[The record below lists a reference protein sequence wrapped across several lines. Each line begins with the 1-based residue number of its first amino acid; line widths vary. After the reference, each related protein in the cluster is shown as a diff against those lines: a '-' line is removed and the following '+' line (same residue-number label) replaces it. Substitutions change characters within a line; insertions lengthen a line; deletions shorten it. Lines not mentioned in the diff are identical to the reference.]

1 MSETVNQPLAAPE
14 LTEETAALLANFK
27 QSTTAIENANKD
39 CHLPLDGLPVKF
51 REIVESIAKAHNV
64 PTDVTLMSALT
75 IAGAALGAHV
85 TSQIGSHKNH
95 ACLWTMIVAK
105 SSAGKTAPMREL
117 MRPLQVIDNK
127 MINEYRET
135 LEAWKS
141 QESKRKSDVEG
152 TPKPKKKQIV
162 CVKATGAARME
173 LLANNERGVILFSD
187 ELRGFVKSL
196 NNFGGTGEEE
206 ELLSIFSSEPIKSD
220 TIGDEYIRQCNVPFM
235 PILGGMQPGMLR
247 NTFSKE
253 HIISGFMN
261 RFAVVQYERKRAA
274 GIGQAVDPHICK
286 QWDEIIESLRG
297 LGNIVWNFNATADA
311 RKLYE
316 QTYLRIC
323 DMSEQVELDRDDDYN
338 EYKESA
344 LQKISYFV
352 ARIALITHVLKIVE
366 RAPRYPFEHPDID
379 IDTMRFACD
388 CVPYFTTMQM
398 KAYEFWAGATAKK
411 PLSQKEVVL
420 AVADLCRRKEKEL
433 NQSALADLIG
443 ANRSVVCD
451 VINGK
456 R

>member
-1 MSETVNQPLAAPE
+1 MEENNFNNGDI
-14 LTEETAALLANFK
+14 LTHFK
-27 QSTTAIENANKD
+27 HTDSTTEDANKNF
-39 CHLPLDGLPVKF
+39 HLPLEGLPKKF
-51 REIVESIAKAHNV
+51 REVVEAIATAHNV
-64 PTDVTLMSALT
+64 PTEVTLMSALT

-95 ACLWTMIVAK
+95 ACLWTMVLAK

-117 MRPLQVIDNK
+117 MQPLQELDNK
-127 MINEYRET
+127 MISDYRDNLET
-135 LEAWKS
+135 WKN

-152 TPKPKKKQIV
+152 TPKPKKKQLV
-162 CVKATGAARME
+162 CNRATGAARME
-173 LLANNERGVILFSD
+173 LLANNERGVILFAD
-187 ELRGFVKSL
+187 ELRQFIKSL
-196 NNFGGTGEEE
+196 NAFGGSGEEE

-220 TIGDEYIRQCNVPFM
+220 TVGDDFIRQCARPFM

-253 HIISGFMN
+253 HAISGFMN

-274 GIGQAVDPHICK
+274 GIGRAVDPHISE
-286 QWDEIIESLRG
+286 QWKEIISSLRG
-297 LGNIVWNFNATADA
+297 LGNIVWNFEATPEA

-316 QTYLRIC
+316 QTYLSIC
-323 DMSEQVELDRDDDYN
+323 DMSEKLEPDRDDDFN

-352 ARIALITHVLKIVE
+352 ARIALIVHVLKIVE
-366 RAPRYPFEHPDID
+366 KNPDYPYDHPLID
-379 IDTMRFACD
+379 IDTMQFACN
-388 CVPYFTTMQM
+388 CVPYFATMQM
-398 KAYEFWAGATAKK
+398 RAYECWAGATAKK

>member
-1 MSETVNQPLAAPE
+1 MSDKGTQQLSPSE
-14 LTEETAALLANFK
+14 LTEENASLLANFK
-27 QSTTAIENANKD
+27 QAATPTENANKD
-39 CHLPLDGLPVKF
+39 CHLPLDGLPKKF
-51 REIVESIAKAHNV
+51 REIVEAIADAHNV

-75 IAGAALGAHV
+75 IAGAALGANV

-117 MRPLQVIDNK
+117 MKPLQELDNR
-127 MINEYRET
+127 MVEDYRKT

-187 ELRGFVKSL
+187 ELRGFIRSL

-220 TIGDEYIRQCNVPFM
+220 TVGDEYVRVCNKPFM

-253 HIISGFMN
+253 HVISGFMN

-274 GIGQAVDPHICK
+274 GIGRAVEPHICQ
-286 QWDEIIESLRG
+286 QWNRIIESLRG
-297 LGNIVWNFNATADA
+297 LGNIVWDFKATAEA
-311 RKLYE
+311 RQLYE

-323 DMSEQVELDRDDDYN
+323 DMSEQVEADRDEDYN

-352 ARIALITHVLKIVE
+352 ARMALIIHVLKIVE
-366 RAPRYPFEHPDID
+366 SAPQYPFAHPDID
-379 IDTMRFACD
+379 IDTMRLACD
-388 CVPYFTTMQM
+388 CVPYFATMQM
-398 KAYEFWAGATAKK
+398 RAYEFWAGATAKK

-420 AVADLCRRKEKEL
+420 AVAELCRRKEKEL

>member
-1 MSETVNQPLAAPE
+1 M
-14 LTEETAALLANFK
+14 EENNINNENLLAQFK
-27 QSTTAIENANKD
+27 HTEATTDDANKNY
-39 CHLPLDGLPVKF
+39 HLPMEGLPKKF
-51 REIVESIAKAHNV
+51 REVVEAIATAHNV
-64 PTDVTLMSALT
+64 PTEVTLMSALT
-75 IAGAALGAHV
+75 IAGTALGAHV

-117 MRPLQVIDNK
+117 MQPLQEIDNK
-127 MINEYRET
+127 LISDYRDS
-135 LEAWKS
+135 LESWKT

-152 TPKPKKKQIV
+152 TPKPKKRQLV
-162 CVKATGAARME
+162 CNRATGAARME
-173 LLANNERGVILFSD
+173 LLANNERGIILFAD
-187 ELRGFVKSL
+187 ELRQFIKSL
-196 NNFGGTGEEE
+196 NAFGGSGEEE
-206 ELLSIFSSEPIKSD
+206 ELLSIYSSEPIKSD
-220 TIGDEYIRQCNVPFM
+220 TIGDDFIRQCSKPFM

-253 HIISGFMN
+253 HVISGFMN
-261 RFAVVQYERKRAA
+261 RFTVVQYERKRAA
-274 GIGQAVDPHICK
+274 GIGRAVDSHICN
-286 QWDEIIESLRG
+286 QWKNIITSLRG
-297 LGNIVWNFNATADA
+297 LGNIVCNFEATAEA
-311 RKLYE
+311 KRLYE
-316 QTYLRIC
+316 QTYLNIC
-323 DMSEQVELDRDDDYN
+323 DMSEKIESNRDDEYN

-352 ARIALITHVLKIVE
+352 ARIALIVHVLKIVE
-366 RAPRYPFEHPDID
+366 NNPDYPYAHPQID
-379 IDTMRFACD
+379 IDTMRLACD
-388 CVPYFTTMQM
+388 CVPYFATMQM
-398 KAYEFWAGATAKK
+398 RAYECWAGATAKK